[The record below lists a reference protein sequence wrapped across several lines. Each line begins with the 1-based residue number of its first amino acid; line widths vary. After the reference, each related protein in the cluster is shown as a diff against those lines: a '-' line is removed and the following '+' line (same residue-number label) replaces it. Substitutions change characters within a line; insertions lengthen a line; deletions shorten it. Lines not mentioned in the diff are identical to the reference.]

1 MKNRFFDNEKLKGIL
16 IGGPIP
22 TKEEFLETGNL
33 VTKLKDKVIAV
44 KDIGD
49 TGMPGL
55 KELVQKSE
63 DVLAEQEITK
73 QKQILDEFFS
83 TLAKEP
89 NKVAYGE
96 VETEIRLKEGAVAKL
111 ILSKTL
117 DREKVKQ
124 FEKLAAKTSAEVY
137 LVTKETPEGIQF
149 DNLGGVGG
157 VLRFAIAG

>member
-1 MKNRFFDNEKLKGIL
+1 MTDDKKVCLVSLGCAKNLVDSEIL
-16 IGGPIP
+16 IGG
-22 TKEEFLETGNL
+22 
-33 VTKLKDKVIAV
+33 LKQENFKI
-44 KDIGD
+44 
-49 TGMPGL
+49 
-55 KELVQKSE
+55 VQKSE